1 MCCLKK
7 QNGDFPMSKT
17 AKKATETENVVQ
29 KVSKEEKYEGIIEY
43 DTPAYKPRKRRL
55 GDRYDGRLVRTL
67 PAMSY
72 LEPYLMKV
80 RADSQNQF
88 EAEIDISGAE
98 KYLAEKKKEGY
109 TDMSLLHVILAAYV
123 RVVCERP
130 GIHRFIAG
138 QKIYHRNKIE
148 CLMTI
153 KKDMTLDAPDTC
165 IKVEFDPRDNIYNV
179 YKKFQKTVIEAKNE
193 DGDFESI
200 VGKLVKLPGL
210 VLRFAIGFLR
220 GLDYFGMLPKALH
233 KISPFHGSMIITS
246 MGSLGIP
253 AIYHHLYDFGHLP
266 IFVSYGKMFN
276 KEVALADG
284 TKENHHFVTFKVVT
298 DERICDGF
306 YYASA
311 FKQLMRYLN
320 HPEVLDLI
328 PETVVEDV
336 D

>member
-1 MCCLKK
+1 M
-7 QNGDFPMSKT
+7 N
-17 AKKATETENVVQ
+17 KATEKKPLTD
-29 KVSKEEKYEGIIEY
+29 KYEGIIEY
-43 DTPAYKPRKRRL
+43 STPAYKHRKKRL
-55 GDRYDGRLVRTL
+55 GDRYDGRLLRNA
-67 PAMSY
+67 PSMSK
-72 LEPYLMKV
+72 LMPYLMKV
-80 RADSQNQF
+80 RADAQNQF
-88 EAEIDISGAE
+88 EAEIDIHNAE
-98 KYLAEKKKEGY
+98 KYLAKKKKEGY
-109 TDMSLLHVILAAYV
+109 TDMSLLHVLLAAYV
-123 RVVCERP
+123 RVVSERP
-130 GIHRFIAG
+130 AIHRFIAG
-138 QKIYHRNKIE
+138 QKIYHRNKLE

-153 KKDMTLDAPDTC
+153 KKEMSLDAPDTC

-200 VGKLVKLPGL
+200 VGTLVKLPGL
-210 VLRFAIGFLR
+210 VLRAAIGVLR

-266 IFVSYGKMFN
+266 IFISYGRMFT
-276 KEVALADG
+276 KEVTNLEG
-284 TKENHHFVTFKVVT
+284 ELENHHFVTFKVVT

-311 FKQLMRYLN
+311 FKQMLRYLQ
-320 HPEVLDLI
+320 HPEALDEI
-328 PETVVEDV
+328 VPDDKVVEDV